1 MSEEGSG
8 VPMPTRLFEG
18 RRVLVFG
25 VANER
30 SIAWSMAEA
39 MHRHG
44 AELIFTYAGELL
56 EKRVR
61 PLAQSVGA
69 PLVVPCDVT
78 DDAQVEECFRQIGE
92 VWDSFDVLIH
102 AVAFAN
108 RDDLE
113 GRFMDTTREG
123 FRTALEI
130 SAFSLPLLA
139 RHSQPFLA
147 RRRGNI
153 VTLTYYGA
161 EKVITHYNVMGVAKA
176 ALEACVRYLAVDL
189 GTDGIRVNAISAGPI
204 KTLAAAGI
212 RDFKKILAAVE
223 ERTPLKRNITQQDV
237 AGAGLYL
244 CSDLAGSVTGEVLHV
259 DAGYNIV
266 GV

>member
-1 MSEEGSG
+1 MTDGTEG
-8 VPMPTRLFEG
+8 VPAPARLFEG
-18 RRVLVFG
+18 KRVLVFG

-30 SIAWSMAEA
+30 SIAWAMAEA

-44 AELIFTYAGELL
+44 AELIFTYAGDLL

-61 PLAQSVGA
+61 PLAESVNS

-78 DDAQVEECFRQIGE
+78 DDAQVEACFSAIGE

-108 RDDLE
+108 REDLD
-113 GRFMDTTREG
+113 GRFMDTSRDG
-123 FRTALEI
+123 FNKALEV

-139 RHSQPFLA
+139 RHSQPFLKL
-147 RRRGNI
+147 RGGNI
-153 VTLTYYGA
+153 VTLSYYGA

-189 GTDGIRVNAISAGPI
+189 GPDGIRVNAISAGPI

-223 ERTPLKRNITQQDV
+223 ERTPMHRNITQEDV
-237 AGAGLYL
+237 AGAALYL
-244 CSDLAGSVTGEVLHV
+244 CSDLARSVTGEILHV
-259 DAGYNIV
+259 DAGYNVV